1 MTSGPDYPAETPEN
15 DPADT
20 SENDPADT
28 SESDLAEA
36 PEDDLAVTPEGGPG
50 RGSSSPS
57 PDADP
62 DPRPDPDAP
71 REPHAGPGPDPNAPR
86 EPLPYRVRARL
97 RGAGRWLRVHARHAL
112 VVGVVTAVAGALATV
127 GADQLP
133 KLFEEPPPGCPGAG
147 CDGKSPKDSGC
158 AYDATTW
165 EPKEGNPVRIHLRY
179 SKSCGAV
186 WGRIVNGEPGD
197 MVTLRVSGGA
207 ARSASIDYRHD
218 KYTTMATVGPTFRV
232 RLCAV
237 PMTGPRRTVTWV
249 KYCFEATEHVPW
261 E

>member
-1 MTSGPDYPAETPEN
+1 MTSGPDNPAETPED
-15 DPADT
+15 DPARGL
-20 SENDPADT
+20 
-28 SESDLAEA
+28 SD
-36 PEDDLAVTPEGGPG
+36 
-50 RGSSSPS
+50 PS
-57 PDADP
+57 PDSDS
-62 DPRPDPDAP
+62 DAP
-71 REPHAGPGPDPNAPR
+71 REPHPGPGPDAPH

-112 VVGVVTAVAGALATV
+112 VVGVITAVAGALATV

-179 SKSCGAV
+179 SESCGAV

-237 PMTGPRRTVTWV
+237 PTTIPRRTVTWV

>member
-1 MTSGPDYPAETPEN
+1 MTSGPDNPAEMPEN
-15 DPADT
+15 DLADT
-20 SENDPADT
+20 
-28 SESDLAEA
+28 
-36 PEDDLAVTPEGGPG
+36 PEDDPARGP
-50 RGSSSPS
+50 SDPSPD

-62 DPRPDPDAP
+62 DPDVTHEPHAGPGPDADPDAP
-71 REPHAGPGPDPNAPR
+71 REPHPGPGPDAPH
-86 EPLPYRVRARL
+86 EPLPHRVWARL
-97 RGAGRWLRVHARHAL
+97 RGAGRWLRVHTRHAL

-133 KLFEEPPPGCPGAG
+133 KLFDEPPPGCPGAG

-158 AYDATTW
+158 AYDAATW

-179 SKSCGAV
+179 SKICGAV

-237 PMTGPRRTVTWV
+237 PMTSPRRTVTWV
-249 KYCFEATEHVPW
+249 KYCFEATERVPW

>member
-1 MTSGPDYPAETPEN
+1 M
-15 DPADT
+15 
-20 SENDPADT
+20 
-28 SESDLAEA
+28 
-36 PEDDLAVTPEGGPG
+36 
-50 RGSSSPS
+50 
-57 PDADP
+57 
-62 DPRPDPDAP
+62 
-71 REPHAGPGPDPNAPR
+71 
-86 EPLPYRVRARL
+86 
-97 RGAGRWLRVHARHAL
+97 HARHAL